1 MSKLSLH
8 TRHQMH
14 GCAGLQAG
22 VLGSAALCQAVTSD
36 LCGQVETQTMG
47 TVTHMPPELLMEGLL
62 TKAGDVWA
70 FGILM
75 WWVHQLLWQAVDCLP
90 FLWCTGQQASK

>member
-1 MSKLSLH
+1 MPKLSLC
-8 TRHQMH
+8 TKHQMH
-14 GCAGLQAG
+14 GSADLEAGL
-22 VLGSAALCQAVTSD
+22 LGSSALCQAVSSD
-36 LCGQVETQTMG
+36 SCGQVATQTMG

-75 WWVHQLLWQAVDCLP
+75 WWVQQLFWQAVHCLP
-90 FLWCTGQQASK
+90 SYMCTRQQAAM